1 MSSPNVT
8 LSLRVKSIT
17 RETENIHS
25 IVLESL
31 DEQPLPTFSAG
42 AHIDLMLKTN
52 LSRSYSL
59 IGDGGESS
67 GYVIAVAKDPN
78 SRGGSRYVHES
89 LRVGD
94 HVQVSKPR
102 NTFPLIDSATLSVFI
117 AGGIGIT
124 PLWSMVQ
131 RLEALGRRWILH
143 YFARTRS
150 HAAFLKDIEKL
161 EQQSKTG
168 ELIVHFDD
176 EGDGKPHNISILES
190 FVPPEA
196 HLYCC
201 GPRPMLAAFEQATKC
216 RYADHVHLEYFGTRE
231 EKAKNGFKVILEKSG
246 LEFDVPEDKSI
257 LDVLLDNDINV
268 QYGCMQGSC
277 GMCESRVLD
286 GQPDHHDNILSAEA
300 RASNS
305 TMLICCS
312 RSKSLTLTLDI

>member
-1 MSSPNVT
+1 MSPSNVT

-17 RETENIHS
+17 WETKNIHS

-31 DEQPLPTFSAG
+31 DEQALPAFSAG
-42 AHIDLMLKTN
+42 AHIDLTLKPN

-59 IGDGGESS
+59 IGDGGNSS
-67 GYVIAVAKDPN
+67 CYVIAVAKDEN

-94 HVQVSKPR
+94 PVQVSQPR
-102 NTFPLIDSATLSVFI
+102 NNFPLIDTTSLSVLI

-143 YFARTRS
+143 YFARARTN
-150 HAAFLKDIEKL
+150 AAFLKDIEKL
-161 EQQSKTG
+161 AQQSKTG
-168 ELIVHFDD
+168 KLIVHFD
-176 EGDGKPHNISILES
+176 GGTNGKENNLSTFESI
-190 FVPPEA
+190 FVPEA

-201 GPRPMLAAFEQATKC
+201 GPRSMLAAFEQATKLLP
-216 RYADHVHLEYFGTRE
+216 ADHVHLEYFGTPE
-231 EKAKNGFKVILEKSG
+231 NKTNVGFKVILAKSAC
-246 LEFDVPEDKSI
+246 EFEIPAHKSI

-277 GMCESRVLD
+277 GMCELGVLA
-286 GQPDHHDNILSAEA
+286 GEPEHHDNILSADA

-312 RSKSLTLTLDI
+312 RSNSLSLTLDI